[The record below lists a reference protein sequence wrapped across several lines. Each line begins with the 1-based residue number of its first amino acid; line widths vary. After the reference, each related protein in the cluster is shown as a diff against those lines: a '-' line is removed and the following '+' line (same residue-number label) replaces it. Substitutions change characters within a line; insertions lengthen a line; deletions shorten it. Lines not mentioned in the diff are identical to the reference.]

1 MGSYWIPNNK
11 LKGEGRILYIF
22 TFKSLIASAIGAAI
36 GFIFYYIFA
45 SIGMKKVGIIIL
57 AACAVIGYGV
67 VTLRVPENNGSKLSK
82 NVGGDTLD
90 EIVKKYM
97 LFKKNRKI
105 YSYSVERKEPDYLT
119 NQSQLDSLK
128 EQAQRSSVKGI
139 QMKGGKQ

>member
-36 GFIFYYIFA
+36 GFIFYYVFA
-45 SIGMKKVGIIIL
+45 SVGMKKVGIICL
-57 AACAVIGYGV
+57 AACAAIGYGV
-67 VTLRVPENNGSKLSK
+67 VTLKVPEGNGSKLSK

-97 LFKKNRKI
+97 LFKQNRKI
-105 YSYSVERKEPDYLT
+105 YSYSVERKEPDYLEK
-119 NQSQLDSLK
+119 QSLENLK
-128 EQAQRSSVKGI
+128 GQVEKSSIKGI
-139 QMKGGKQ
+139 QTKGGK

>member
-22 TFKSLIASAIGAAI
+22 TFKSLIASAIGAGI

-45 SIGMKKVGIIIL
+45 SVGMKKVGIILL
-57 AACAVIGYGV
+57 AACAVIGYGI
-67 VTLRVPENNGSKLSK
+67 VTLRVPENNGSRLSK
-82 NVGGDTLD
+82 NVGGDTID

-119 NQSQLDSLK
+119 NQQSTGIAN
-128 EQAQRSSVKGI
+128 EQASIKGI